1 MASTDAAYAPLIPVP
16 AERRVFAARDSFAL
30 WFSLGLG
37 LLVLQAGSLL
47 VPALSLGQA
56 FAAIVCGS
64 VLGVLP
70 LALAGMIG
78 AESGLSAMATL
89 RPSLGIRG
97 AALPAVLNV
106 IQLVGWGSFEII
118 VMADAADTLTTD
130 LTGVSSPVLWTLLFG
145 GLATAIAAGGPVS
158 FVRRFLREWGLYLI
172 LAASAWLT
180 YALLARQDLA
190 ALFAR
195 PGQGGMG
202 FGAAVDLV
210 AAMPL
215 SWLPVIA
222 DYGRFSRTPG
232 GAFRGSA
239 LGYFLGNV
247 WFYGLGATYA
257 LSSGGEASIAGTL
270 ALAGGGFALL
280 LILLDETDNAFAAV
294 HSAAVSTGTLTRAPV
309 RRLALGFGALCTLIA
324 LTLPL
329 TEYEGFL
336 LLIGSVFAPLFGVA
350 LADHFIVRRRRIEVA
365 EIDRRGGAYWFSG
378 GVRGAGLVAWLAGV
392 AIYHGVGHLLPG
404 LGATLPAMAGS
415 AVLFLIAARAG
426 RG

>member
-1 MASTDAAYAPLIPVP
+1 MSSADVSYAPLIPVP
-16 AERRVFAARDSFAL
+16 AERRVFAARDAFAL

-56 FAAIVCGS
+56 LAAVVCGTL
-64 VLGVLP
+64 VGVLP

-78 AESGLSAMATL
+78 AETGLAAMATL
-89 RPSLGIRG
+89 RPSLGLRG
-97 AALPAVLNV
+97 AAIPAVLNV
-106 IQLVGWGSFEII
+106 IQLVGWGAFEII
-118 VMADAADTLTTD
+118 VMADAADTLTRG
-130 LTGVSSPVLWTLLFG
+130 LIGVSSPVVWTLLFG

-222 DYGRFSRTPG
+222 DYGRFHRSAE

-239 LGYFLGNV
+239 LGYFVGNV

-257 LSSGGEASIAGTL
+257 LVSGGEASIATTL

-294 HSAAVSTGTLTRAPV
+294 HSAAVSTGTLTRVPV

-324 LTLPL
+324 LSLPL

-336 LLIGSVFAPLFGVA
+336 LLIGSVFAPLFGVV
-350 LADHFIVRRRRIEVA
+350 LADYFVARRRRIDVA
-365 EIDRRGGAYWFSG
+365 EIDRRGGAYWFAG
-378 GVRGAGLVAWLAGV
+378 GLRPAGLVAWLAGV
-392 AIYHGVGHLLPG
+392 AVYHGVGHLLPD
-404 LGATLPAMAGS
+404 LGATLPAMAAS
-415 AVLFLIAARAG
+415 AAIFLLATRM

>member
-1 MASTDAAYAPLIPVP
+1 MSSADVSYAPLIPVP
-16 AERRVFAARDSFAL
+16 AERRVFAARDAFAL

-56 FAAIVCGS
+56 LAAVVCGTI
-64 VLGVLP
+64 VGVLP

-78 AESGLSAMATL
+78 AETGLAAMATL
-89 RPSLGIRG
+89 RPSLGLRG
-97 AALPAVLNV
+97 AAIPAVLNV

-118 VMADAADTLTTD
+118 VMADAADTLTKG
-130 LTGVSSPVLWTLLFG
+130 LIGVSSPVVWTLLFG

-222 DYGRFSRTPG
+222 DYGRFNRSAG

-239 LGYFLGNV
+239 LGYFVGNV

-257 LSSGGEASIAGTL
+257 LVSGGEASIATTL

-294 HSAAVSTGTLTRAPV
+294 HSAAVSTGTLARVPV

-324 LTLPL
+324 LSLPL
-329 TEYEGFL
+329 TEYESFL
-336 LLIGSVFAPLFGVA
+336 LLIGSVFAPLFGVV
-350 LADHFIVRRRRIEVA
+350 LADYFVARRRRIDVA
-365 EIDRRGGAYWFSG
+365 EIDRRGGAYWFAG
-378 GVRGAGLVAWLAGV
+378 GLRPAGLAAWLAGV
-392 AIYHGVGHLLPG
+392 AVYHGVGYLLPD
-404 LGATLPAMAGS
+404 LGATLPAMAAS
-415 AVLFLIAARAG
+415 AAIFLLATRARG
-426 RG
+426 